1 MSDILL
7 ALAGNVE
14 QKRAEYERSLKAL
27 LDQVRIEEDLGD
39 LADGDLAE
47 IYRLVRADLKRRGFL
62 A

>member
-1 MSDILL
+1 M

-14 QKRAEYERSLKAL
+14 QKRQEYERALRAL
-27 LDQVRIEEDLGD
+27 LNQVRIEADLGD
-39 LADGDLAE
+39 LTDSDLEE